1 MVIEK
6 WECEWE
12 AQKREDP
19 ELRLWAETLDLV
31 TPLDPRD
38 AFFGGRTEAVRAHC
52 QAQPEQHIFYD
63 DFTSLYSWVNKNCK
77 YPIGHPVIHTQFT
90 CQTPEDWDRLVRHQ
104 SYELV

>member
-1 MVIEK
+1 MGSPKEGGSRV
-6 WECEWE
+6 
-12 AQKREDP
+12 APVGQDP
-19 ELRLWAETLDLV
+19 GSGDA
-31 TPLDPRD
+31 LDPRE

-77 YPIGHPVIHTQFT
+77 YPIGHPFIHTQFT
-90 CQTPEDWDRLVRHQ
+90 CQTPEDWDQLVRHQ